1 MSVVAS
7 FCCFMVMQQI
17 KSRIDRILSAHPGI
31 KAEDARLIL
40 CYYYSKEWQLPGATI
55 NEVRNTLENI
65 TLSLL
70 DAETGVVEHFVDR
83 IKSRNKLL
91 NSLGCSQS

>member
-1 MSVVAS
+1 
-7 FCCFMVMQQI
+7 MQQI
-17 KSRIDRILSAHPGI
+17 KPRIERIMAAHPCI
-31 KAEDARLIL
+31 KVEDARLIL

-70 DAETGVVEHFVDR
+70 DAETRVVEHFVDR

-91 NSLGCSQS
+91 NSLGY